1 MNVAPKQSP
10 FIVNIT
16 GPGADAPGFRQE
28 LAAAFSADV
37 QPSPIMGGAA
47 DVWRYAVEWGPHIL
61 AFAVAVKP
69 VLEVTKL
76 ATEIV
81 DKLLHL
87 LKRHPG
93 MKLIIPS
100 RDGPIEVDGASREMV
115 VEMLKAELARGAAS
129 EKTP

>member
-10 FIVNIT
+10 FIITVT
-16 GPGADAPGFRQE
+16 GPGADVRGFQQE
-28 LAAAFSADV
+28 LGEAFSAEV
-37 QPSPIMGGAA
+37 QSAPIMGGSA

-61 AFAVAVKP
+61 AFAVAAKP
-69 VLEVTKL
+69 ALEVAKL
-76 ATEIV
+76 AAEIV

-100 RDGPIEVDGASREMV
+100 RNGPIEVDGASREVV
-115 VEMLKAELARGAAS
+115 VEMLKAELARGGGS
-129 EKTP
+129 EET